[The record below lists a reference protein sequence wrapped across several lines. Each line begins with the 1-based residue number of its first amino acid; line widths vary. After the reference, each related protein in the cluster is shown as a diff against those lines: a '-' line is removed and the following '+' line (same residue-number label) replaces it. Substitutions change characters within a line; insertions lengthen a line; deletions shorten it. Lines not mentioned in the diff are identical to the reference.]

1 MMSVLLEFSMF
12 PTDKGTSVSKDV
24 SQVIKMIS
32 ETGFS
37 YKLTAMG
44 TIVETETM
52 EEALSVVQKAHDI
65 LSENSERIYSSLK
78 MDIRKNTSN
87 RLEGKIQSVENKI
100 GEVDK

>member
-1 MMSVLLEFSMF
+1 MSVLLEFSMF

-24 SQVIKMIS
+24 SQVIKMIR

-44 TIVETETM
+44 TIVETESM
-52 EEALSVVQKAHDI
+52 EEALSVIQKAHDI

-78 MDIRKNTSN
+78 MDIRKNSSN
-87 RLEGKIQSVENKI
+87 RLEGKIQSVESKI

>member
-1 MMSVLLEFSMF
+1 MSVLLEFSMF
-12 PTDKGTSVSKDV
+12 PTDKGMSVSEEV

-44 TIVETETM
+44 TIVETDTM

-78 MDIRKNTSN
+78 MDIRKNASS
-87 RLEGKIQSVENKI
+87 RLNGKIQSVENKI